1 MAGLCRAI
9 KPGRTIG
16 YYFMDFQAT
25 TMNPDHA
32 RENMIEQQVR
42 AWEVLDETVLGVLRS
57 VPREAFVPEAYR
69 ALAFADTE
77 IPIGH
82 DETMMRP
89 TVEGRMLQALE
100 LTGSEH
106 VLEIGTGSGFV
117 TACLARLG
125 KHVMSVDIHGD
136 FVGQAADRLAKN
148 DIDNVKLEQM
158 DAMQAL
164 PEERFDAIAVT
175 GSVPD
180 FDPRFVDALTEGGR
194 LFIVVGKPPIMEAR
208 LVTRSGDNEWRHEA
222 LFETLLKP
230 LVNASAG
237 PEFSF

>member
-1 MAGLCRAI
+1 
-9 KPGRTIG
+9 
-16 YYFMDFQAT
+16 
-25 TMNPDHA
+25 MNPDNA

-42 AWEVLDETVLGVLRS
+42 AWEVLDKTVLDVLRS
-57 VPREAFVPEAYR
+57 VPREAFVPEPYR

-82 DETMMRP
+82 GEAMMRP

-100 LTGSEH
+100 LSGREH
-106 VLEIGTGSGFV
+106 VLEIGTGSGFI

-125 KHVMSVDIHGD
+125 ARVTSVDIHGD
-136 FVGQAADRLAKN
+136 FVAQAADRLAKH
-148 DIDNVKLEQM
+148 DVDNVRLLEM

-175 GSVPD
+175 GSVPR
-180 FDPRFVDALTEGGR
+180 FDPRFVEALAEGGR

-208 LVTRSGDNEWRHEA
+208 LVTRSGDNEWQHES

>member
-1 MAGLCRAI
+1 
-9 KPGRTIG
+9 
-16 YYFMDFQAT
+16 
-25 TMNPDHA
+25 MNPDNA

-42 AWEVLDETVLGVLRS
+42 AWEVLDETVLDVLRS

-82 DETMMRP
+82 DEAMMRP
-89 TVEGRMLQALE
+89 IVEGRMLQALA
-100 LTGSEH
+100 LSGSEN

-117 TACLARLG
+117 TACLARLAER
-125 KHVMSVDIHGD
+125 VVSVDIHGD
-136 FVGQAADRLAKN
+136 FVKQAAERLADN
-148 DIDNVKLEQM
+148 DIVNVKLMEM

-175 GSVPD
+175 GSLPA
-180 FDPRFVDALTEGGR
+180 FDPRFVEALAEGGR
-194 LFIVVGKPPIMEAR
+194 LFIIVGKPPIMDAR
-208 LVTRSGDNEWRHEA
+208 LVTRSGDNEWQHES

>member
-1 MAGLCRAI
+1 
-9 KPGRTIG
+9 
-16 YYFMDFQAT
+16 MDLQAT
-25 TMNPDHA
+25 TMNPDAA

-42 AWEVLDETVLGVLRS
+42 AWEVLDETVLDVLRS
-57 VPREAFVPEAYR
+57 IPREEYVPAHYR

-89 TVEGRMLQALE
+89 IVEGRMLQALE

-106 VLEIGTGSGFV
+106 VLEIGTGSGFI
-117 TACLARLG
+117 TACLSRLG
-125 KHVMSVDIHGD
+125 SRVMSVDIHGD
-136 FVGQAADRLAKN
+136 FVEQAADRLAKS
-148 DIDNVKLEQM
+148 DIDNVKLLTM
-158 DAMQAL
+158 DAMRAL

-175 GSVPD
+175 GSVPV
-180 FDPRFVDALTEGGR
+180 FDPRFVEALTDGGR
-194 LFIVVGKPPIMEAR
+194 LFVVVGKPPIMEAR
-208 LVTRSGDNEWRHEA
+208 LVTRSGGNEWQHES

-230 LVNASAG
+230 LVHAPAG